1 MTTTEVGADQAR
13 QALVALR
20 TEIGKAVVGQ
30 DTAVTALV
38 LALLCRG
45 HVLLEGVPGTA
56 KTLMVRALSTA
67 MRLDTK
73 RVSPIS
79 AKRRFSFPA
88 FCSPIV
94 LKIQL
99 SRTPAKTRWFD
110 KLEIRSLKVIF
121 LRQR

>member
-1 MTTTEVGADQAR
+1 MTTAIEVTPERAR
-13 QALVALR
+13 QALVELR

-56 KTLMVRALSTA
+56 KTLMVRALSMA

-73 RVSPIS
+73 RVQ
-79 AKRRFSFPA
+79 F
-88 FCSPIV
+88 
-94 LKIQL
+94 
-99 SRTPAKTRWFD
+99 TPGPDAR
-110 KLEIRSLKVIF
+110 
-121 LRQR
+121 